1 MMQDFLTRD
10 NLGNFTF
17 LMFVVVVV
25 TEFTKRLIGE
35 ELKSFFKKGRF
46 KTDHIVFLMP

>member
-1 MMQDFLTRD
+1 MMEDFLTRD

-35 ELKSFFKKGRF
+35 KIKEDLKKSRI
-46 KTDHIVFLMP
+46 KTPI

>member
-25 TEFTKRLIGE
+25 TGTVRTP
-35 ELKSFFKKGRF
+35 SKGH
-46 KTDHIVFLMP
+46 HICKYY